1 MCTRG
6 PWVCRCLRIA
16 ALSLNNLLQ
25 PCNVNSNKTTDVDI
39 WNSAMTADTLKVT
52 EQAFIAVNFCKW
64 NRNEIPYEGMAQSLW
79 HHPMT
84 LSLVSYHRQSTDG
97 STNSTTHYITSCKAL
112 SFLLKKQ
119 LRNFLKITNQTFV
132 PSCFKHKCNSPS
144 ANTGTTQQRYAH
156 LKLKGQDYK
165 INICCVCLTQKWNVT
180 YCYIYHSDANGIKG
194 QGQKTSQNWRSTCY
208 RNW

>member
-156 LKLKGQDYK
+156 LKLKGQDFQDQHML
-165 INICCVCLTQKWNVT
+165 CVFNSKMK
-180 YCYIYHSDANGIKG
+180 CYILLHLPF
-194 QGQKTSQNWRSTCY
+194 WRQWYQRSRSENLTKLKV
-208 RNW
+208 NMLS